1 MTAVK
6 PTPWFPGESKPVRKG
21 VYQRMYNKNPKD
33 IRYCFW
39 DGQLWRVG
47 YMNIEDSADWYC
59 RGFAHDQKLP
69 WRGIHK

>member
-6 PTPWFPGESKPVRKG
+6 PTPWFPGEAKPVREG
-21 VYQRMYNKNPKD
+21 VYQRMYHNNSKD

-39 DGQLWRVG
+39 DGELWHAG
-47 YMNIEDSADWYC
+47 YPVIETFS
-59 RGFAHDQKLP
+59 RGIAHYQNLP

>member
-6 PTPWFPGESKPVRKG
+6 PTPWFPGESKPVREG

-33 IRYCFW
+33 IRYCSW
-39 DGQLWRVG
+39 DGELWRVG
-47 YMNIEDSADWYC
+47 YTDIESSANFR
-59 RGFAHDQKLP
+59 RGFAHEQKLP